1 MRSSPIG
8 TANLAWAQHSIHY
21 LAPTG
26 VPGSVLAHGSMSS
39 SQSGE
44 GQICQ
49 PINDANLADSMVA
62 LPRQLFHPTQIHP
75 INHEALL
82 YEDSSYPG

>member
-1 MRSSPIG
+1 
-8 TANLAWAQHSIHY
+8 
-21 LAPTG
+21 
-26 VPGSVLAHGSMSS
+26 MSS